1 MNKVTA
7 KKAKMMPQS
16 NIDKFM
22 KMFLLSVN

>member
-1 MNKVTA
+1 VTA

-22 KMFLLSVN
+22 KMFFSVN